1 METKGPALKDKLLE
15 FFRRKKVDLP
25 AAKDICCEIL
35 GETSVKK
42 AVPVPLWASTITRQ
56 MDGIE
61 EDIEA
66 QLLGL
71 KSHRGTQSNLTSPL
85 MLTRRQQ
92 CLVLCDIFF
101 RRMCMRI
108 CYVHF
113 VANQPHSFRTIQV
126 LDWLHIRKTALV
138 TFTLCLHV
146 HGWRSFHD
154 WMALWFHCLDQT
166 GCFWTWVY
174 ILFHP

>member
-56 MDGIE
+56 IDGIE

-66 QLLGL
+66 QLLERI
-71 KSHRGTQSNLTSPL
+71 KESPW
-85 MLTRRQQ
+85 
-92 CLVLCDIFF
+92 
-101 RRMCMRI
+101 
-108 CYVHF
+108 Y
-113 VANQPHSFRTIQV
+113 TIQ
-126 LDWLHIRKTALV
+126 LDKSPDVDKKATMLGFV
-138 TFTLCLHV
+138 
-146 HGWRSFHD
+146 
-154 WMALWFHCLDQT
+154 
-166 GCFWTWVY
+166 
-174 ILFHP
+174 